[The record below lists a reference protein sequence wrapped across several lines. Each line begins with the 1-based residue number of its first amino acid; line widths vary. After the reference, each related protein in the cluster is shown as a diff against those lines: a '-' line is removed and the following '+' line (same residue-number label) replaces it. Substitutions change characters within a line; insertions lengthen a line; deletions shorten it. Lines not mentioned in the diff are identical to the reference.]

1 MRVFSPSRKKAY
13 PAGSAAPARTTARVG
28 VIFFFPV
35 TREQGPDIVEER
47 APRPPAGVD
56 VGTAAK
62 DAASAGAHEITTTVV
77 P

>member
-1 MRVFSPSRKKAY
+1 
-13 PAGSAAPARTTARVG
+13 